1 GRGPASSAGDRQG
14 RWIPACAGM
23 TGVRSVFRGVAKD
36 CRGYVV
42 AALLA
47 LVCAIAPY
55 ATTAHAADTPD
66 MPVLQLTVHEQQPMR
81 LPGNLER
88 MAIADPSVAD
98 VVNLHHGN
106 NVLLVGKKPGRTTL
120 LMWLRGQ
127 SQPVRYELDVRS
139 AVQAQLLGKQ
149 SAGNTQLTIQDGSRV
164 ITGSAP
170 SLLDHQQTA
179 KAATAGGA
187 GKQPPLDAS
196 TIATSPVVQVDVK
209 VVEIN
214 KTALRQVG
222 INFTKTNGNFQWGFA
237 QSGTGGG
244 GSGGGTS
251 AVSSAFNLIYN
262 RASNLFASIKLMED
276 NGMARVLAEPSLVA
290 LSGQSASFLA
300 GGELPIPQPQGLG
313 TTSIV

>member
-1 GRGPASSAGDRQG
+1 
-14 RWIPACAGM
+14 
-23 TGVRSVFRGVAKD
+23 
-36 CRGYVV
+36 
-42 AALLA
+42 
-47 LVCAIAPY
+47 
-55 ATTAHAADTPD
+55 

-139 AVQAQLLGKQ
+139 AVQAKLLGTQ
-149 SAGNTQLTIQDGSRV
+149 GADDTQLTIQGDSRV

-170 SLLDHQQTA
+170 SLLDHQQA
-179 KAATAGGA
+179 VKAATAGGA

-222 INFTKTNGNFQWGFA
+222 INLTKTNGGFSWGFT
-237 QSGTGGG
+237 QTGSGGGG
-244 GSGGGTS
+244 GSS
-251 AVSSAFNLIYN
+251 VNAVSSAFNLVYQTAN
-262 RASNLFASIKLMED
+262 D
-276 NGMARVLAEPSLVA
+276 
-290 LSGQSASFLA
+290 
-300 GGELPIPQPQGLG
+300 
-313 TTSIV
+313 